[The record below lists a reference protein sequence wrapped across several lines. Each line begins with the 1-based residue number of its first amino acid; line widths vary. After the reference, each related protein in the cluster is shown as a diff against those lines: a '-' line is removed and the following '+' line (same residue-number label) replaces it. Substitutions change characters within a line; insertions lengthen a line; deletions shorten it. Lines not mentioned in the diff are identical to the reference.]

1 MPIFASGLGLVLFDT
16 AYFVWIVSELF
27 GAVLVPRLRRR
38 GGATRVKRD
47 RGSGALIIFTV
58 LVSIII
64 ALSLGYAGV
73 GPLPDWVFYPGIFL
87 MLLGVLV
94 RQWAIAVLGRFFSLT
109 VRVAE
114 DHRVVEQ
121 GPYRLV
127 RHPSYTG
134 VLITFIGLA
143 LAVQSRGRAT
153 RPARSL
159 QHLIRLPDDSRR
171 ESTIVRTRR
180 RLRELQET
188 HETAHTVHHL
198 VALKVRRDL
207 VTVPSIKLELED
219 GSELL
224 TCTLQM

>member
-1 MPIFASGLGLVLFDT
+1 MPVFASGLGLVLFDT

-38 GGATRVKRD
+38 GATRVKRD

-58 LVSIII
+58 FVSIIL

-87 MLLGVLV
+87 MLLGVVV

-114 DHRVVEQ
+114 DHRVVVK

-143 LAVQSRGRAT
+143 LAVQSSGALLALLAVFGVSYGYRMRVEERVLLSALGQDYAEYMKRT
-153 RPARSL
+153 KR
-159 QHLIRLPDDSRR
+159 LIPFL
-171 ESTIVRTRR
+171 I
-180 RLRELQET
+180 
-188 HETAHTVHHL
+188 
-198 VALKVRRDL
+198 
-207 VTVPSIKLELED
+207 
-219 GSELL
+219 
-224 TCTLQM
+224 

>member
-1 MPIFASGLGLVLFDT
+1 LVALPVFASGLGLVLFDT
-16 AYFVWIVSELF
+16 SYFVWIVSELF

-114 DHRVVEQ
+114 DHRVVVK

-143 LAVQSRGRAT
+143 LAVQSSGA
-153 RPARSL
+153 L
-159 QHLIRLPDDSRR
+159 
-171 ESTIVRTRR
+171 
-180 RLRELQET
+180 
-188 HETAHTVHHL
+188 L
-198 VALKVRRDL
+198 VLLAVFGVSYGYRMRVEERVLL
-207 VTVPSIKLELED
+207 
-219 GSELL
+219 SELGQDYADYVKRTKRL
-224 TCTLQM
+224 IPSLI

>member
-1 MPIFASGLGLVLFDT
+1 MRLFSLVFYRFAWKGLVLVLVALPVFASGLGLVLFDT

-38 GGATRVKRD
+38 GATRVKRD

-58 LVSIII
+58 LVSIIL

-87 MLLGVLV
+87 MILGVLV

-114 DHRVVEQ
+114 DHRVVVK

-143 LAVQSRGRAT
+143 LAVQSSGALLVLLAVFGVSYGYRMRVEERVLLSALGQDYAEYMKRT
-153 RPARSL
+153 KR
-159 QHLIRLPDDSRR
+159 LIPFL
-171 ESTIVRTRR
+171 I
-180 RLRELQET
+180 
-188 HETAHTVHHL
+188 
-198 VALKVRRDL
+198 
-207 VTVPSIKLELED
+207 
-219 GSELL
+219 
-224 TCTLQM
+224 

>member
-1 MPIFASGLGLVLFDT
+1 MRLVLVALPVFASGLGLVLFDT
-16 AYFVWIVSELF
+16 SYFVWIGSELL

-38 GGATRVKRD
+38 GRATRVKRD

-58 LVSIII
+58 FVSIIL

-87 MLLGVLV
+87 MLVGVLV

-114 DHRVVEQ
+114 DHRVVVK
-121 GPYRLV
+121 GPYRLI

-143 LAVQSRGRAT
+143 LAVQSSGALLVLLAVFSVSYGYRMRVEE
-153 RPARSL
+153 RVL
-159 QHLIRLPDDSRR
+159 Q
-171 ESTIVRTRR
+171 
-180 RLRELQET
+180 
-188 HETAHTVHHL
+188 
-198 VALKVRRDL
+198 
-207 VTVPSIKLELED
+207 
-219 GSELL
+219 SELGQDYAEYMKRTKRL
-224 TCTLQM
+224 IPFLI

>member
-1 MPIFASGLGLVLFDT
+1 M
-16 AYFVWIVSELF
+16 
-27 GAVLVPRLRRR
+27 
-38 GGATRVKRD
+38 KRD

-58 LVSIII
+58 LVSIIL

-87 MLLGVLV
+87 MLVGVLV

-114 DHRVVEQ
+114 DHRVVVK

-143 LAVQSRGRAT
+143 LAVQSSGALLVLLAVFSVSYGYRMRVEE
-153 RPARSL
+153 RVL
-159 QHLIRLPDDSRR
+159 Q
-171 ESTIVRTRR
+171 
-180 RLRELQET
+180 
-188 HETAHTVHHL
+188 
-198 VALKVRRDL
+198 
-207 VTVPSIKLELED
+207 
-219 GSELL
+219 SELGQDYAEYMKRTKRL
-224 TCTLQM
+224 IPFLI

>member
-1 MPIFASGLGLVLFDT
+1 VLNLVALPVFASGLGLVLFDT

-38 GGATRVKRD
+38 GRATRVKKD

-58 LVSIII
+58 LVSIIL

-143 LAVQSRGRAT
+143 LAVQSAGALLVLLGVFSISYGYRM
-153 RPARSL
+153 
-159 QHLIRLPDDSRR
+159 
-171 ESTIVRTRR
+171 IV
-180 RLRELQET
+180 EEK
-188 HETAHTVHHL
+188 
-198 VALKVRRDL
+198 ALL
-207 VTVPSIKLELED
+207 
-219 GSELL
+219 SELGDDYANYKKRTKRL
-224 TCTLQM
+224 IPYII

>member
-1 MPIFASGLGLVLFDT
+1 LVALPVFASGLGLVLFDT
-16 AYFVWIVSELF
+16 SYFVWIVSELF

-58 LVSIII
+58 FVSIIL

-87 MLLGVLV
+87 MLLGVVV

-114 DHRVVEQ
+114 DHRVVVR

-143 LAVQSRGRAT
+143 LAVQSSGALLVLLAVFGVSYGYRMRVEE
-153 RPARSL
+153 RVL
-159 QHLIRLPDDSRR
+159 Q
-171 ESTIVRTRR
+171 
-180 RLRELQET
+180 
-188 HETAHTVHHL
+188 
-198 VALKVRRDL
+198 
-207 VTVPSIKLELED
+207 
-219 GSELL
+219 SELGQDYAEYMKRTKRL
-224 TCTLQM
+224 IPFLI

>member
-1 MPIFASGLGLVLFDT
+1 MPVFASGLGLVLFDT

-38 GGATRVKRD
+38 GRATRVKKD

-58 LVSIII
+58 LVSIIL

-87 MLLGVLV
+87 MLLGVFL

-114 DHRVVEQ
+114 DHRVIDK

-127 RHPSYTG
+127 RHPSYSG
-134 VLITFIGLA
+134 VLITFIGLS
-143 LAVQSRGRAT
+143 LAVQSLGALLVLLSVFVVSYGYRMRVEEKALLAELGEDYSNYMKRT
-153 RPARSL
+153 KR
-159 QHLIRLPDDSRR
+159 LIPY
-171 ESTIVRTRR
+171 I
-180 RLRELQET
+180 
-188 HETAHTVHHL
+188 
-198 VALKVRRDL
+198 
-207 VTVPSIKLELED
+207 I
-219 GSELL
+219 
-224 TCTLQM
+224 

>member
-1 MPIFASGLGLVLFDT
+1 LVALPVFASGLGLVLFDT
-16 AYFVWIVSELF
+16 SYFVWIVSELF

-58 LVSIII
+58 FVSIIL

-87 MLLGVLV
+87 MLLGVVV

-114 DHRVVEQ
+114 DHRVVVK

-143 LAVQSRGRAT
+143 LAVQSSGALLVLLSVFGVSYGYRMRVEERVLLSALGQDYAEYMKRT
-153 RPARSL
+153 KR
-159 QHLIRLPDDSRR
+159 LIPFL
-171 ESTIVRTRR
+171 I
-180 RLRELQET
+180 
-188 HETAHTVHHL
+188 
-198 VALKVRRDL
+198 
-207 VTVPSIKLELED
+207 
-219 GSELL
+219 
-224 TCTLQM
+224 